1 MMLMRTSMTA
11 LSKRPPG
18 RPKDEALQSRRQE
31 EILAAATRV
40 FAEHGYPSTDV
51 QVIADRL
58 GVGKGT
64 VYRYFPSKRDLF
76 LAAVDRGVRRLH
88 ERVEADTAAVA
99 DPIDRIVQ
107 AIHSYLAFFAENK
120 ELVELFIQERA
131 EFKDRKQ
138 PAYFEQRDAT
148 CGPWDDLTRKLMAE
162 GRVRDLPLDELR
174 DVTSDLLYGTIFANH
189 FARRDTPPRAQAEQ
203 VIDLIFHGILTDK
216 ERKRRGERARA
227 HPPRE
232 SD

>member
-1 MMLMRTSMTA
+1 MTT

-31 EILAAATRV
+31 EILAAATQV
-40 FAEHGYPSTDV
+40 FAEHGYPGTDV

-64 VYRYFPSKRDLF
+64 VYRYFPSKSALF

-88 ERVEADTAAVA
+88 ERVEADTAGLA
-99 DPIDRIVQ
+99 DPIDRIAQ
-107 AIHSYLAFFAENK
+107 AIHSYLAFFAENR

-138 PAYFEQRDAT
+138 PAYFEQRDAS
-148 CGPWDDLTRKLMAE
+148 CGPWDDLVRRLIAE
-162 GRVRDLPLDELR
+162 GRLRDLPLNELR

-189 FARRDTPPRAQAEQ
+189 FARRDTPHGAQAEQ
-203 VIDLIFHGILTDK
+203 IIDLVFHGILTDR
-216 ERKRRGERARA
+216 ERKRRG
-227 HPPRE
+227 PKGSPRHE
-232 SD
+232 